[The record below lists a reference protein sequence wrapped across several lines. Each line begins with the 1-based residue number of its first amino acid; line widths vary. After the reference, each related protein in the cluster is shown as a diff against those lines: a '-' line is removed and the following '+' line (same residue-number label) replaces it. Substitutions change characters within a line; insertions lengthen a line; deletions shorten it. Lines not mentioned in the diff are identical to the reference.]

1 MKNHVFVLI
10 NGKKKSSLLVTLFY
24 ALMRAWLIIISTLLA
39 FAHLATWKSSVKAL
53 AIFFLALRFFT
64 ITSLKFFKIVSTW
77 LIFLFYWLFSFL
89 NHSFMLLII
98 ITPITS
104 TLRCTKFAWWE
115 TLAIH
120 LQAFCLFTYATG
132 SFLFR
137 CYSSFCMFGLTFLL
151 YVQWN
156 V

>member
-1 MKNHVFVLI
+1 MKNHVFF
-10 NGKKKSSLLVTLFY
+10 NKWKKKSSLLVTLFY
-24 ALMRAWLIIISTLLA
+24 ALMGAWLIIISTLLA
-39 FAHLATWKSSVKAL
+39 FAHLATWKSSIKAL

-64 ITSLKFFKIVSTW
+64 ITSFKFFKIVSTW
-77 LIFLFYWLFSFL
+77 LIFLFYWLFGFL

-98 ITPITS
+98 ITPVTS
-104 TLRCTKFAWWE
+104 TLGCTKFAWGE
-115 TLAIH
+115 TLAVH
-120 LQAFCLFTYATG
+120 LQAFCLFAYTTG